1 MFFAKYIIGGIYL
14 FTDKLIE
21 KVIKCRNHTIV
32 GLDPRLDYIPE
43 HILNEF
49 CGGGTQ
55 KSSAKQIAEAFF
67 NFNKEIIDNVYDMI
81 PAVKPQIA
89 FYEQYGTAGFECYM
103 KTCEYAKSKG
113 LLVVGD
119 VKRSDIGST
128 AEAYSDFYLGNNE
141 WSVETD
147 CITINPYF
155 GTDSIMPF
163 IKNCGKNGKG
173 LYVLVKT
180 SNKSSVDIQDLEAGG
195 KKVYEHVAELV
206 VKLGEG
212 LIGKYGY
219 SSIGA
224 VVGATFKSDGKKLRE
239 LMKKVYFL
247 VPGYGAQGGTA
258 EDAAV
263 CFNED
268 GLGALVNSSRG
279 IIAAYKNAEYGK
291 RFKEKEFGLAAREAA
306 IAMRDDINDSLV
318 KTGKIAW

>member
-1 MFFAKYIIGGIYL
+1 M

-21 KVIKCRNHTIV
+21 KVISCRNHTIV
-32 GLDPRLDYIPE
+32 GLDPRLDYVPKFITDEIGEGNTAEKNPR
-43 HILNEF
+43 L
-49 CGGGTQ
+49 
-55 KSSAKQIAEAFF
+55 IAEAFYS
-67 NFNKEIIDNVYDMI
+67 FNKEIIDNVYDI
-81 PAVKPQIA
+81 VPAVKPQIA
-89 FYEQYGTAGFECYM
+89 FYEQYGTAGFECYV
-103 KTCEYAKSKG
+103 KTCEYAREKG

-119 VKRSDIGST
+119 VKRGDIGST

-141 WSVETD
+141 WSAETD
-147 CITINPYF
+147 CITINPYL

-163 IKNCGKNGKG
+163 VKDCEKNSKG

-180 SNKSSVDIQDLEAGG
+180 SNKSSVDIQDLESGG
-195 KKVYEHVAELV
+195 MKIYEHVARLV

-224 VVGATFKSDGKKLRE
+224 VVGATFRSDGIRLRE
-239 LMKKVYFL
+239 LMKNVYFL

-258 EDAAV
+258 EDVAV

-279 IIAAYKNAEYGK
+279 IIAAYKNKNFSG
-291 RFKEKEFGLAAREAA
+291 RFSDREFGLAAREAA
-306 IAMRDDINDSLV
+306 IAMRDDINSELV
-318 KTGKIAW
+318 KVGKVAW

>member
-1 MFFAKYIIGGIYL
+1 M

-21 KVIKCRNHTIV
+21 GIIKCRNHTIV

-43 HILNEF
+43 YISREID
-49 CGGGTQ
+49 GGAPL
-55 KSSAKQIAEAFF
+55 KDNARFIAEAFLS
-67 NFNKEIIDNVYDMI
+67 FNKEIIDNVYDLV

-103 KTCEYAKSKG
+103 KTCEYAKAKG

-141 WSVETD
+141 WSAETD

-163 IKNCGKNGKG
+163 IKNCEKNGKG

-180 SNKSSVDIQDLEAGG
+180 SNKSSTDIQDLEAGG

-212 LIGKYGY
+212 LTGKYGY
-219 SSIGA
+219 SSVGA
-224 VVGATFKSDGKKLRE
+224 VVGATFRSDGLKLRK
-239 LMKKVYFL
+239 LMKNTYFL

-268 GLGALVNSSRG
+268 GLGAVVNSSRG
-279 IIAAYKNAEYGK
+279 IIAAYKNAEYSS
-291 RFKEKEFGLAAREAA
+291 RFSGKEFGLAAREAA
-306 IAMRDDINDSLV
+306 IAMRDDINRELE
-318 KTGKIAW
+318 KAGKIAW